1 MSDETPPDPP
11 LPEPAA
17 EPLAVTVRRE
27 DVLAPKIILRS
38 VLIIVAVILAL
49 YLIIQLR
56 TPLTWLIIAAFIA
69 VPLATL
75 VGRLQAFMPRWA
87 AIVVVYIGLILTP
100 IGLGAILIPPLV
112 TEGNNLVNDVPGY
125 ARDVTQFVQENER
138 LRKLEEDY
146 DITTK
151 LEEEAQTLTTKI
163 GDAATIL
170 QDVGVG
176 LVSSLFA
183 IFTILVLSVFMVA
196 SGPTWIR
203 RLIELQPPE
212 RAEHLD
218 RVLHRIGSAVGGYF
232 AGALA
237 VALVAGVANY
247 IAMKI
252 LGVPFAGPLAVM
264 AGLASLVPMVGAT
277 IAAVLIGLVTV
288 FTDFPTTTIIWAVWA
303 VLYQQ
308 FENHLIQPQIQRR
321 TVDVAPFVTIVAVLL
336 GGTLLGI
343 LGALLAIPVA
353 ATIQILIN
361 EWWISRQPGGP
372 PASGGAG
379 PGMPVLDGE
388 ARDADDDERPGPAA
402 QPPPA
407 PA

>member
-1 MSDETPPDPP
+1 MQDDPRQPD
-11 LPEPAA
+11 AA

-27 DVLAPKIILRS
+27 EVLAPKAILRA
-38 VLIIVAVILAL
+38 VLIVVAVVLAL
-49 YLIIQLR
+49 YLIVQLR

-75 VGRLQAFMPRWA
+75 VGRLETVMPRWA
-87 AIVVVYIGLILTP
+87 AIIIVYVGLILAP
-100 IGLGAILIPPLV
+100 IGLGAILVPPVV
-112 TEGNNLVNDVPGY
+112 TEGNKLVNDVPGY
-125 ARDVTQFVQENER
+125 AQDITKFVQDNDR
-138 LRKLEEDY
+138 LRELEADY

-151 LEEEAQTLTTKI
+151 LEEEAEKLPARI
-163 GDAATIL
+163 GDAASIL

-183 IFTILVLSVFMVA
+183 ILTILILSVFMVA
-196 SGPTWIR
+196 SGPTWVR
-203 RLIELQPPE
+203 RIIELQPPD
-212 RAEHLD
+212 RAEQLD
-218 RVLHRIGSAVGGYF
+218 RVLHRIGAAVGGYF
-232 AGALA
+232 AGAIA
-237 VALVAGVANY
+237 VAVVAGVANY
-247 IAMKI
+247 IAMVI

-277 IAAVLIGLVTV
+277 IAAVLIGLVTL

-308 FENHLIQPQIQRR
+308 FENHLIQPQIQKR
-321 TVDVAPFVTIVAVLL
+321 TVDVSPFVTIVSVLL

-353 ATIQILIN
+353 ASIQILIN
-361 EWWISRQPGGP
+361 EWWTSRQQSELPPRGEGGP
-372 PASGGAG
+372 VLPVGGGAAPPPEDDTG
-379 PGMPVLDGE
+379 GASSP
-388 ARDADDDERPGPAA
+388 DAE
-402 QPPPA
+402 PPPA